1 MNLGM
6 SSPATLDRRRTLALV
21 VAAGVI
27 AIAGGAAAGA
37 DRAEAGEITV
47 FAAASLQNALDE
59 VAHAWE
65 ASGAGRGR
73 GWVRLSYAASSVIA
87 RQIEQGA
94 PADIF
99 VSADGDWMDV
109 AERKGLILGASRR
122 NLLSNHLA
130 LIAPAGS
137 SLRLRMSPH
146 APLLQALHGGR
157 LAIAGADVPAGRY
170 ARASLQALDLW
181 RLVQDHLASGESV
194 RASLAFVARGEAP
207 LGIVYDTD
215 ARIEPKVRIV
225 DLIPDRLHP
234 PIVYPA
240 ALLKGASPGAAAFL
254 AFLQGPRAGAIF
266 RRYGFTTHPR

>member
-1 MNLGM
+1 MNVGM
-6 SSPATLDRRRTLALV
+6 TTRIATPTRRRSLVLAI
-21 VAAGVI
+21 AAAVI
-27 AIAGGAAAGA
+27 GIAGGAAAAGA
-37 DRAEAGEITV
+37 DRAEAGDITV

-65 ASGAGRGR
+65 ASGRGGGR
-73 GWVRLSYAASSVIA
+73 VRLSYAASSVIA

-99 VSADGDWMDV
+99 VSADGEWMDV
-109 AERKGLILGASRR
+109 AERKGLILATSRC

-137 SLRLRMSPH
+137 SLRLRMGPH

-157 LAIAGADVPAGRY
+157 LAIAGPDVPAGRY

-181 RLVQDHLASGESV
+181 SQVQDHLASGENV

-240 ALLKGASPGAAAFL
+240 ALLKGASPVAAAFL

-266 RRYGFTTHPR
+266 HRYGFTTHPR